1 MDNDLYIIGNATK
14 TMSAIKCIGNQFH
27 NICEW
32 PIMIFNESDY
42 KISVSSDLLKP
53 LLEIY
58 ITMRKGIIPTPY
70 GVSFDYSKE
79 IKIYIQGVDD
89 VEHEIDSPNG
99 TTKDIYV
106 FRRTFENNIDIH
118 TAKCTVTVTVKRLR
132 RFNESKKVLKVQ
144 PLNYKQT
151 INIPI
156 LDIVGQTL
164 IDGSDIGQMIFTI
177 KDQFQ
182 YYNEIPVKFNK
193 CGTYDIDPSE
203 LKITI
208 FEKSCPKIVSVVIG
222 NEKTWYDK
230 TEAIFL
236 RLNQEKIGTDFGD
249 FRRRMLFYAMLKYI
263 LSRIL
268 YGIFNINFLLRKYD
282 EKFIKDLK
290 NSRFCEA
297 SSLFTD
303 PNSIIFGYNKYFKFD

>member
-14 TMSAIKCIGNQFH
+14 TISASKCIGNQSH
-27 NICEW
+27 NLCEW
-32 PIMIFNESDY
+32 PIMIFKESDFL
-42 KISVSSDLLKP
+42 SSDSSNLLNP
-53 LLEIY
+53 LPEIY
-58 ITMRKGIIPTPY
+58 IAIRKGIIPTPY
-70 GVSFDYSKE
+70 GVSFNYPQKST
-79 IKIYIQGVDD
+79 IYIQGVDG

-106 FRRTFENNIDIH
+106 FQRSFENNIGMH
-118 TAKCTVTVTVKRLR
+118 TAKCTVTVIVKRLK
-132 RFNESKKVLKVQ
+132 RFNEGKEVLKV
-144 PLNYKQT
+144 PALNYKQT

-182 YYNEIPVKFNK
+182 YYNEIPAKFNK
-193 CGTYDIDPSE
+193 CGTYNIDLSQ

-222 NEKTWYDK
+222 DEKTWYNK

-236 RLNQEKIGTDFGD
+236 RLGSEKIGANFGD
-249 FRRRMLFYAMLKYI
+249 FRSRMLFYAMLKYI

-268 YGIFNINFLLRKYD
+268 YGKFNVNYLLRKYD
-282 EKFIKDLK
+282 EKFLKDLK